1 VTVQYAGYHYI
12 EQRNRQLCWAHISS
26 NIAAIAQSWGTNQII
41 GKQLENMV
49 HLLFRIRHRYE
60 NGNISA
66 AIYRWRMS
74 RLQRSWLKGL
84 AQGARDCHTP
94 RYKNRCALLR
104 KHDEMCRMFLSN
116 EAIPL
121 SNNAAVRSLRSYVLW
136 RKGSYGVW
144 SHRGEQFRQRILT
157 IVESAVNS
165 VLIPRNS
172 CVLSCAV

>member
-1 VTVQYAGYHYI
+1 MTVQYAGYHYI
-12 EQRNRQLCWAHISS
+12 EQSNRQLCWAYISS

-41 GKQLENMV
+41 DKRLENMV

-60 NGNISA
+60 NGDISA
-66 AIYRWRMS
+66 AIYRRRMS

-84 AQGARDCHTP
+84 AQGAKDCHTP
-94 RYKNRCALLR
+94 RYKNRRALLL
-104 KHDEMCRMFLSN
+104 KHDEMCWTFLSN

-121 SNNAAVRSLRSYVLW
+121 SNNAAVHWLRSYVLL
-136 RKGSYGVW
+136 RKGSYGAW
-144 SHRGEQFRQRILT
+144 SHRGEQFCQRILT
-157 IVESAVNS
+157 IVEGAVNL